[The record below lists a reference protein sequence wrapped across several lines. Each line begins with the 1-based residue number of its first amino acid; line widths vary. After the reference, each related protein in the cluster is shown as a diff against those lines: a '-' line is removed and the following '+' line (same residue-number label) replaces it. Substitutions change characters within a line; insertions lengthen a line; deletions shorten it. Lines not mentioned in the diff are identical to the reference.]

1 MKINYDKN
9 NDKNTDKYTDKNTDK
24 YTEDTTSNLN
34 YKDNKNLLFDNFSE
48 IESRRMSRQP
58 SIKENENE
66 RKSLN
71 EEEICNLSVDLSGEK
86 NNKRKISENEN
97 FVSFNFERKN
107 SDKNSNYNKE
117 KTEEEI
123 IFEKMNFFGDSQYG
137 NFGMKKSKK
146 EKNKNNDNIENEL
159 KESEM
164 LRDSF
169 GEKVLRDLRNLRA
182 EENEKQSEKK
192 KNKKKNK

>member
-117 KTEEEI
+117 KNRRR
-123 IFEKMNFFGDSQYG
+123 NF
-137 NFGMKKSKK
+137 
-146 EKNKNNDNIENEL
+146 I
-159 KESEM
+159 
-164 LRDSF
+164 
-169 GEKVLRDLRNLRA
+169 
-182 EENEKQSEKK
+182 
-192 KNKKKNK
+192 